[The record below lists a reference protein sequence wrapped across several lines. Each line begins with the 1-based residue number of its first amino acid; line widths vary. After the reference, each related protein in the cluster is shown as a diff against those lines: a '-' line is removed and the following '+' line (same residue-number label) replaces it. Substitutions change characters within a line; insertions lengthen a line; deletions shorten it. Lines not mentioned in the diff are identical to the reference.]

1 MNYWLMKSEPAT
13 FGIDDLAARP
23 RRTAPW
29 DGVRN
34 FQARN
39 MLRDD
44 FRKGDR
50 AFFYHSGCTVPGIA
64 GVVEVVRE
72 GYPDDTAF
80 DRRHAHYDPAGT
92 PRDPRWFAVDVRLLR
107 KLGRVITLREL
118 RSHATGALRD
128 LAILRRGNRLSITPV
143 SKRQWDFI
151 LSLE

>member
-1 MNYWLMKSEPAT
+1 MKSEPAA

-23 RRTAPW
+23 RRTAEW

-50 AFFYHSGCTVPGIA
+50 ACFYHSGCAVPGIA

-72 GYPDDTAF
+72 GYPDDTAL
-80 DRRHAHYDPAGT
+80 DPKHA
-92 PRDPRWFAVDVRLLR
+92 DPRWFAVDVRLLR
-107 KLGRVITLREL
+107 KLERVITLQEL

-128 LAILRRGNRLSITPV
+128 LAILRRGNRLSITPL
-143 SKRQWDFI
+143 SKKEWDFI
-151 LSLE
+151 LSLA